1 MKIAIRQSQKM
12 NSRIAIIR
20 QRIAQLGNILLP
32 NDTVIIEHIVEKA
45 SWRYFKSTEKPR
57 S

>member
-1 MKIAIRQSQKM
+1 MKIAIRQSQKI
-12 NSRIAIIR
+12 NSRIAIR
-20 QRIAQLGNILLP
+20 PRIAQLGNILLP

-45 SWRYFKSTEKPR
+45 SWRCFKSTEKPR